1 VIHTIT
7 AMNAQYSMPKVA
19 ADIRA
24 LLAEGDVMVRV
35 EQAQDT
41 RSAKQNRLMW
51 LWHGVVGKET
61 GEASGEVHDRIKEV
75 IVLPIMLSYPD
86 RYEHAAQIE
95 QLLAVRPTAK
105 ALLVRLISTTDLTV
119 KHMAEFLTAYERYAS
134 SMMGMVFPRPEDI
147 YYAALGERR

>member
-1 VIHTIT
+1 MIHTIT
-7 AMNAQYSMPKVA
+7 AMSAQYYMPKVA

-24 LLAEGDVMVRV
+24 LLAEGNVMVRV

-51 LWHGVVGKET
+51 LWHGIVGKET
-61 GEASGEVHDRIKEV
+61 GEASGEVHDRIKEA
-75 IVLPIMLSYPD
+75 IVLPIMLSHPD

-134 SMMGMVFPRPEDI
+134 SMMGMVFPMPEDI